1 MDSLERLIESMRNE
15 NEDLVEIRSEV
26 NLKYDNLLRN
36 KENISE
42 ETLEQESKI
51 FEELK
56 EKHNF
61 LSSEVKY
68 Q

>member
-15 NEDLVEIRSEV
+15 NEDLVEIRSDV

-51 FEELK
+51 LEELK

>member
-1 MDSLERLIESMRNE
+1 MRNE

-26 NLKYDNLLRN
+26 NLKYDSLLRN

-51 FEELK
+51 LEELK

>member
-1 MDSLERLIESMRNE
+1 MDSLERLIESMNNE

-51 FEELK
+51 LEELK

-61 LSSEVKY
+61 LSSEVIY